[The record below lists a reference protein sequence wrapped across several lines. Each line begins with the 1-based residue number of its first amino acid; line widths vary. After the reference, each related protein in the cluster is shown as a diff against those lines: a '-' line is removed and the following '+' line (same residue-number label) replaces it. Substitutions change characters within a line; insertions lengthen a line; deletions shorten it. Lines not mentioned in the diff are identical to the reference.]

1 MSSSCGAPLNPRD
14 FLTKKDKQHDKYC
27 TSKNSKPMPQSNC
40 NAAEGCAWDSVS
52 EKCTLNTHT
61 DLASSYLNGG
71 IGFGKLCL
79 DRQVTRLMIMFVYPP
94 LYIFLEEKE
103 RTDKPFANMRAII
116 LCFIYTCMF
125 YFPGLIYAL
134 KYKHTRGAVG
144 SLFGVG
150 MTGDQ
155 YLEKKRLKD
164 QKKIDKSTFR
174 SERKAFQ
181 GKS

>member
-1 MSSSCGAPLNPRD
+1 MSSSCGIPLNPRD
-14 FLTKKDKQHDKYC
+14 FLTKKDKQHDRYC
-27 TSKNSKPMPQSNC
+27 AGKTIGNC
-40 NAAEGCAWDSVS
+40 SYAEGCFWDGGSS
-52 EKCTLNTHT
+52 KCSLNTYT

-144 SLFGVG
+144 SLFGVS

-155 YLEKKRLKD
+155 YLEKQRLKD
-164 QKKIDKSTFR
+164 QKKNR
-174 SERKAFQ
+174 
-181 GKS
+181 